1 MAEETNENKFKAP
14 RGTRDFSG
22 SEKRLRDA
30 IIRAIRGQ
38 FERYG
43 FEPLETP
50 AFENLNVL
58 TAKFAGG
65 EEILKETYS
74 FKDQGERDLGL
85 RYDLTV
91 PLCRFVAE
99 NPSLAMPFKR
109 YAIASV
115 WRDGPL
121 KKGRYREFTQC
132 DADTIGSKSIAADA
146 EIASLAASVLSGLG
160 LDYSLKVNN
169 RKLLNGLLLAAGV
182 QREMLSEVILSLDK
196 LEKIGAAGVQKELEE
211 KQLPATVA
219 QSALSTLKSDA
230 PLESLEPLATNDEA
244 RQGIVELKE
253 FFAYAKEYGCLD
265 RIKFSPTLARGLNY
279 YTGMVFE
286 GFLNNGAKIGITSS
300 VCGGGRYD
308 ELIGGFVKE
317 AGGAERNVPAVGI
330 SFGLDVLLEALKAQG
345 TTLGERTGLAVF
357 VIPIGDALPAI
368 RACQAL
374 RNAGVNTGI
383 DLAGRGVSKN
393 LAYAAK
399 RGAKYALIIGPNE
412 TKANK
417 ATLRDLSS
425 GEEKLL
431 TIQQVCDALK
441 PV

>member
-30 IIRAIRGQ
+30 IIQTIREQ

-50 AFENLNVL
+50 AFENLAVL

-65 EEILKETYS
+65 DEILKETYS
-74 FKDQGERDLGL
+74 FKDQGGRDLGL

-99 NPSLAMPFKR
+99 NNSLAMPFKR

-121 KKGRYREFTQC
+121 KKGRYREFSQC
-132 DADTIGSKSIAADA
+132 DADTMGTASLAADA
-146 EIASLAASVLSGLG
+146 ELASLAASILSGLG
-160 LDYSLKVNN
+160 LNYSLKVNN
-169 RKLLNGLLLAAGV
+169 RKLLNGLLIGAGV
-182 QREMLSEVILSLDK
+182 PREMLSDVILSLDK
-196 LEKIGAAGVQKELEE
+196 LEKIGENAVKKELEE
-211 KQLPATVA
+211 KQLPAPVA
-219 QSALSTLKSDA
+219 QRVLSTLSPQATLEALTALAANDDA
-230 PLESLEPLATNDEA
+230 KAGLA
-244 RQGIVELKE
+244 ELNE
-253 FFAYAKEYGCLD
+253 FFSYAKEYGCADKLV
-265 RIKFSPTLARGLNY
+265 FSPTLARGLNY

-300 VCGGGRYD
+300 ICAGGRYD

-317 AGGAERNVPAVGI
+317 SGGAERNVPAVGI

-368 RACQAL
+368 RACQQL
-374 RNAGVNTGI
+374 RSAGINTGI

-393 LAYAAK
+393 LAYAVK

-412 TKANK
+412 IKEGK
-417 ATLRDLSS
+417 ATLRDLNS

-431 TIQQVCDALK
+431 SIPQVCDALR
-441 PV
+441 